1 VLCSLASAALKNN
14 YVRPAMVDSS
24 ALKITDGRHPVVE
37 LMLKDSP
44 FVPNDTNMDCDS
56 NRCAII
62 TGPNMAG
69 KSTYMRQVAL
79 ICLMAQ
85 VGSFVPARSAELGIV
100 GSIFTRVGASDD
112 LATGQSTFM
121 VEMSEVSDILRNA
134 DRNSLII
141 LDEVGR
147 GTSTFD
153 GMSIARA
160 VLEYIVDKKKIGAK
174 TLFSTHY
181 HELTEIEN
189 QLEGIKNYN
198 ISVKKRGEDV
208 IFLRRIV
215 RGCADGSYGIE
226 VAKLADLPQTVLTR
240 ARKILKY
247 LEANRPDASQ
257 LMKALP
263 QKEEK
268 VETQLSLSSR
278 FNSELAEKLK
288 EIDVNTLTPIEALT
302 TLHELVAFAKSTDV

>member
-1 VLCSLASAALKNN
+1 
-14 YVRPAMVDSS
+14 
-24 ALKITDGRHPVVE
+24 
-37 LMLKDSP
+37 
-44 FVPNDTNMDCDS
+44 
-56 NRCAII
+56 
-62 TGPNMAG
+62 
-69 KSTYMRQVAL
+69 
-79 ICLMAQ
+79 
-85 VGSFVPARSAELGIV
+85 
-100 GSIFTRVGASDD
+100 
-112 LATGQSTFM
+112 
-121 VEMSEVSDILRNA
+121 
-134 DRNSLII
+134 
-141 LDEVGR
+141 
-147 GTSTFD
+147 
-153 GMSIARA
+153 MSIARA
-160 VLEYIVDKKKIGAK
+160 VLEHIADKKKIGAK
-174 TLFSTHY
+174 SLFATHY

-226 VAKLADLPQTVLTR
+226 VAKLADLPQSVLSR

-257 LMKALP
+257 LMKSLP

-268 VETQLSLSSR
+268 EETQLSLSSK